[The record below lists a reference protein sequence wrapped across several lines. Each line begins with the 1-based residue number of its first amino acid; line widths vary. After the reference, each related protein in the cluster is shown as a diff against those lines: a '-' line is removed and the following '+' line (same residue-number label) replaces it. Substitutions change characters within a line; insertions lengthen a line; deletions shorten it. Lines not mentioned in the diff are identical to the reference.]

1 MNERSPAMVVM
12 AARAVALPVNV
23 PDRGEAGLVARRCIC
38 RNVVVVAVVVR
49 YNAVRGQGRL
59 Q

>member
-1 MNERSPAMVVM
+1 MVVM